1 MFFLS
6 FILHT
11 KVIGTATRCEDGESA
26 LGWLRTWT
34 SVALRCEERTTSEKA
49 TRSSSDGE
57 RDAGSSDVSSVLAGL
72 ASNFATHH
80 KHQQQQQQRE
90 LLDRRRA
97 KVASRA
103 CSSTY
108 KLGYNRHAFP
118 DIVSFNSTL
127 AALAKSGCG
136 GSDSSGS
143 GSSESGSGSS
153 PSSSSWEASMGV
165 LEAME
170 QLVNRRAEKASPW
183 EVGLFMCVEGLW

>member
-1 MFFLS
+1 
-6 FILHT
+6 
-11 KVIGTATRCEDGESA
+11 
-26 LGWLRTWT
+26 
-34 SVALRCEERTTSEKA
+34 VALLASEERTTSEKA

-80 KHQQQQQQRE
+80 KHQQQQQQQQRE

-127 AALAKSGCG
+127 AALAKSGSG
-136 GSDSSGS
+136 GS

-153 PSSSSWEASMGV
+153 SSSSSSWEASMGV